1 MYYDDGLD
9 YKKLFEDPQL
19 LSKTIRE
26 EQKAYWQREASSD
39 KMYVNNVHE
48 RRLPKLKK
56 LKMLQSHFLGKIKL
70 DKFRPGL
77 AIIND
82 RYIVSLKSNRWQT
95 SDGGT
100 WYYYKN
106 VKDLVERYILKEKDD
121 TGTATTR
128 NWL

>member
-9 YKKLFEDPQL
+9 YKKLFEDPQFL
-19 LSKTIRE
+19 EKTILE
-26 EQKAYWQREASSD
+26 EEEAFVRSNKRYD
-39 KMYVNNVHE
+39 INNVHE

-56 LKMLQSHFLGKIKL
+56 LKILQSNFLGKIKL

-95 SDGGT
+95 ADGGT

-106 VKDLVERYILKEKDD
+106 VKDLVERYILKEKQ
-121 TGTATTR
+121 
-128 NWL
+128 